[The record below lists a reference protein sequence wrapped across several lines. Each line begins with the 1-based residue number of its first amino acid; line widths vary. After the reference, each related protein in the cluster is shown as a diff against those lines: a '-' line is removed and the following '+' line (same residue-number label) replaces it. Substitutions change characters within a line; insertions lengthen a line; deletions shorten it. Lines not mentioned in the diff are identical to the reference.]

1 MRDERTGGFPYGG
14 DWAEVTGGAALHDS
28 RLKGFGGFLSKI
40 RHFARNRTIVQKI
53 EREWLFAFNVDR
65 GLKADVHF
73 GLEVASFG
81 GASARR
87 LLEECRAVGVPFF
100 FKQAGSFYP
109 NEAEFDALGVTVR
122 EYPVAL
128 LQSKKPKE

>member
-1 MRDERTGGFPYGG
+1 
-14 DWAEVTGGAALHDS
+14 
-28 RLKGFGGFLSKI
+28 LKGFGGFLSKI

-87 LLEECRAVGVPFF
+87 LLEECRAGV
-100 FKQAGSFYP
+100 QGSRGWGGEGWVPGTRWDFLR
-109 NEAEFDALGVTVR
+109 DR
-122 EYPVAL
+122 VAVIRYVARL
-128 LQSKKPKE
+128 FPIP

>member
-1 MRDERTGGFPYGG
+1 
-14 DWAEVTGGAALHDS
+14 
-28 RLKGFGGFLSKI
+28 LKGFGGFLSKI

-87 LLEECRAVGVPFF
+87 LLEECRAGVQGSRGWGGERVRVSRGGFGGGVPGTRWDFLR
-100 FKQAGSFYP
+100 
-109 NEAEFDALGVTVR
+109 DR
-122 EYPVAL
+122 VAVIRYVARL
-128 LQSKKPKE
+128 FPIP